1 VSKEK
6 NISILV
12 VEDDEAVREL
22 ICEILNEDVH
32 HVEAAGNGRKG
43 LELFTS
49 KPFDMV
55 FTDLVMPEM
64 SGWQLA
70 EEIKTISSST
80 PVALITAWTLNME
93 VAELQSKG
101 IDFIVFKPFR
111 DEQLQRLVRDSIAIK
126 GKLASTAA

>member
-1 VSKEK
+1 MSKEN

-22 ICEILNEDVH
+22 ICEILNEDGH

-70 EEIKTISSST
+70 EEIKNISSST

>member
-1 VSKEK
+1 MPEEK

-22 ICEILNEDVH
+22 ICEILNEDGH
-32 HVEAAGNGRKG
+32 HVEAAVNGRRG

-49 KPFDMV
+49 KNFDMV

-70 EEIKTISSST
+70 EEIKAISSTT
-80 PVALITAWTLNME
+80 PVSLITAWTLNME
-93 VAELQSKG
+93 IAELQSRG

-111 DEQLQRLVRDSIAIK
+111 DEQLQRLVHDSMAIK
-126 GKLASTAA
+126 GKLASTAS

>member
-22 ICEILNEDVH
+22 ICEILNEDGH

>member
-1 VSKEK
+1 MSSEK

-22 ICEILNEDVH
+22 ICEILNEDGH

-70 EEIKTISSST
+70 EEIKTISSTT

-93 VAELQSKG
+93 VAELHSKG

-111 DEQLQRLVRDSIAIK
+111 DEQLQRLVRDSMAIK

>member
-1 VSKEK
+1 VFKEK

-22 ICEILNEDVH
+22 ICEILNEDGH
-32 HVEAAGNGRKG
+32 HVEAAVNGRKG

-93 VAELQSKG
+93 VAELHSKG

-111 DEQLQRLVRDSIAIK
+111 DEQLQRLVRDSMAIK
-126 GKLASTAA
+126 GKLATTAA

>member
-1 VSKEK
+1 VSSEK

-22 ICEILNEDVH
+22 ICEILNEEGH

-70 EEIKTISSST
+70 EEIKTISSTT

-93 VAELQSKG
+93 VAELHSKG

-111 DEQLQRLVRDSIAIK
+111 DEQLQRLVRDSMAIK

>member
-1 VSKEK
+1 MPEEK

-12 VEDDEAVREL
+12 VEDDDAVREL
-22 ICEILNEDVH
+22 ICEILNEDGH

-49 KPFDMV
+49 KNFDMV
-55 FTDLVMPEM
+55 FTDLIMPEM

-70 EEIKTISSST
+70 EEIKTISSTT

-93 VAELQSKG
+93 VAELRSKG

-111 DEQLQRLVRDSIAIK
+111 DEQLQKLVQDSMAIK
-126 GKLASTAA
+126 EKYASTAS

>member
-1 VSKEK
+1 VPEEK

-12 VEDDEAVREL
+12 VEDDDAVREL
-22 ICEILNEDVH
+22 ICEILNEDGH

-43 LELFTS
+43 LELFNS
-49 KPFDMV
+49 KNFDMV

-70 EEIKTISSST
+70 EEIKTISSTT

-93 VAELQSKG
+93 VAELRSKG

-111 DEQLQRLVRDSIAIK
+111 DEQLQKLVQDSLAIKEKYASIA
-126 GKLASTAA
+126 S

>member
-1 VSKEK
+1 VSSEK

-22 ICEILNEDVH
+22 ICEILNEDGH

-70 EEIKTISSST
+70 EEIKTISSTT

-93 VAELQSKG
+93 VAELHSKG

-111 DEQLQRLVRDSIAIK
+111 DEQLQRLVRDSMAIK

>member
-1 VSKEK
+1 VPEEK

-12 VEDDEAVREL
+12 VEDDDAVREL
-22 ICEILNEDVH
+22 ICEILNEDGH

-43 LELFTS
+43 LELFIS
-49 KPFDMV
+49 KNFDMV
-55 FTDLVMPEM
+55 FTDLIMPEM

-70 EEIKTISSST
+70 EEIKTISSTT

-93 VAELQSKG
+93 VAELRSKG

-111 DEQLQRLVRDSIAIK
+111 DEQLQKLVQDSLAIKEKYASIA
-126 GKLASTAA
+126 S

>member
-1 VSKEK
+1 VFKEK

-22 ICEILNEDVH
+22 ICEILNEDGH

-93 VAELQSKG
+93 VAELHSKG

-111 DEQLQRLVRDSIAIK
+111 DEQLQRLVRDSMAIK